1 MHSSIHRTSGA
12 SYRRESKQSAK
23 HSRETRI
30 SLNTVKREYS
40 KWLNLCPS
48 YRSHTR
54 LLYLTGTF
62 SIFVCTT
69 LVPILLRLQKLS
81 QVQPE
86 RLIQF
91 QSHSNGF
98 YFYVYAE
105 QGARCLV
112 HCSSFTVVGCGDW
125 QRSYWSPPRK
135 KEKPWY
141 YSRTRYFFFLSSL
154 LQNQKKKKGKRV
166 ARLSVL
172 AGFLYTR

>member
-1 MHSSIHRTSGA
+1 MTQPLPTLSLSHSI
-12 SYRRESKQSAK
+12 
-23 HSRETRI
+23 
-30 SLNTVKREYS
+30 TV
-40 KWLNLCPS
+40 PD
-48 YRSHTR
+48 
-54 LLYLTGTF
+54 G

-125 QRSYWSPPRK
+125 QRSY
-135 KEKPWY
+135 
-141 YSRTRYFFFLSSL
+141 
-154 LQNQKKKKGKRV
+154 
-166 ARLSVL
+166 
-172 AGFLYTR
+172 